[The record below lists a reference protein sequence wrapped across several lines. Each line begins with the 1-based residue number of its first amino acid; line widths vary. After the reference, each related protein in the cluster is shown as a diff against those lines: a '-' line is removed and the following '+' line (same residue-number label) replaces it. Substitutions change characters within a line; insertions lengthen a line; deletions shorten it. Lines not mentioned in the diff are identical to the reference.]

1 MDELALHVLDVI
13 ENSVRANAS
22 IIVVTVEEKLEE
34 NLLEISVEDNGPGL
48 PVSPEA
54 ALDPFYTTKSGKRT
68 GLGLSLFR
76 AAAEQAGG
84 TLTVERSV
92 LGGVVVKAVMLLN
105 SIDRSP
111 LGDLATTL
119 SSVVCTNPHL
129 DLRCRLITNG
139 SVCEVRVSEVAQ
151 ELDAHDRHGLA
162 VARKMS
168 EKIRK
173 GLSAIRCATG

>member
-1 MDELALHVLDVI
+1 MNELALHVLDVI

-22 IIVVTVEEKLEE
+22 VIVVTVEEKDEA
-34 NLLEISVEDNGPGL
+34 NVLEITVEDNGSGL
-48 PVSPEA
+48 PVEPEM
-54 ALDPFYTTKSGKRT
+54 ALDPFYTTKNGKKT

-76 AAAEQAGG
+76 AAAEQTGG
-84 TLTVERSV
+84 SLTIERSA
-92 LGGVVVKAVMLLN
+92 LGGVVVKAVMILD

-129 DLRCRLITNG
+129 DLCCRLISGNE
-139 SVCEVRVSEVAQ
+139 VCEVRVSDVVQ
-151 ELDAHDRHGLA
+151 ELDVHDRHGLA

-168 EKIRK
+168 EKIRN
-173 GLSAIRCATG
+173 GLRAIRCATG

>member
-22 IIVVTVEEKLEE
+22 RIVVTVEEKIDA
-34 NLLEISVEDNGPGL
+34 NLLEITIEDNGSGL
-48 PVSPEA
+48 PVAPEE
-54 ALDPFYTTKSGKRT
+54 ALDPFYTTKSGKKT

-84 TLTVERSV
+84 SLTIGRSP
-92 LGGVVVKAVMLLN
+92 LGGVAVKAVMVLN

-129 DLRCRLITNG
+129 DLCCRLIGGNV
-139 SVCEVRVSEVAQ
+139 SCEVRVSDVAQ

-162 VARKMS
+162 VARRMS